1 MWTKYNYLCTDCD
14 ALIEITTQAYPV
26 IDPAC
31 TCRRSSH
38 LVFLGTEETTDYADP
53 VTEVTY
59 TEVVQINT
67 NPYTL

>member
-14 ALIEITTQAYPV
+14 AMIEITTEANPV

-31 TCRRSSH
+31 TCRASSH
-38 LVFLGTEETTDYADP
+38 IVWLGKEDANNPDEP

>member
-14 ALIEITTQAYPV
+14 AMIEITTQAYPV

-31 TCRRSSH
+31 SCRRSSH
-38 LVFLGTEETTDYADP
+38 IILLGIEDGNNPDEP

-59 TEVVQINT
+59 TEVVKINT
-67 NPYTL
+67 NPYN

>member
-14 ALIEITTQAYPV
+14 AMIEITTQAYPV

-31 TCRRSSH
+31 ICRRSSH